1 MELIGEYLKNQR
13 IKRKYSIPQIS
24 RELHISKD
32 LLISIENDNFPEFV
46 NQVYMM
52 GHIRSYAKFLELDQI
67 KIIENFKIQNSY
79 NRSNLENKISKPLQN
94 KKIFNFYRP
103 LSYGSVL
110 VLSFGFYFLFVKPSN
125 LDFEYAMT
133 PNVPE
138 NLSSNL
144 EEIEMNLSL
153 IKGSQKSLKK
163 LNLKQNQKSMLI
175 DENISVTKNSSSA
188 VASLFDQESID
199 AESIINLKFLNP
211 TWVQLRDKN
220 NNIILSKLMDQGDQ
234 YSYDV
239 SKNYYLTAGNA
250 GNIIISL
257 NGIVKGKAGKLGEV
271 IDSLIVDQN
280 FNN

>member
-13 IKRKYSIPQIS
+13 IKRQYSI
-24 RELHISKD
+24 LHISKELHIATN
-32 LLISIENDNFPEFV
+32 LLISIENDNFPEYI
-46 NQVYMM
+46 NQVYMI
-52 GHIRSYAKFLELDQI
+52 GHIKSYSKFLELDQN
-67 KIIENFKIQNSY
+67 KIVEDFKIQNSY
-79 NRSNLENKISKPLQN
+79 NKLGLENKISKPLQN
-94 KKIFNFYRP
+94 RKIFNFYRP

-110 VLSFGFYFLFVKPSN
+110 VLSLGFYFLFIKPSN
-125 LDFEYAMT
+125 LEYEYAMT

-153 IKGSQKSLKK
+153 IKESQKSLKK
-163 LNLKQNQKSMLI
+163 LNVRKNQKLFL
-175 DENISVTKNSSSA
+175 DENNLDKMNSASA
-188 VASLFDQESID
+188 IASLPNQDSINI
-199 AESIINLKFLNP
+199 SNIINLKFLNP

-220 NNIILSKLMDQGDQ
+220 NNIILSKLMDQGEQ

-239 SKNYYLTAGNA
+239 SQNFYLTAGNA

-257 NGIVKGKAGKLGEV
+257 NGEVKGKAGKLGEV
-271 IDSLIVDQN
+271 IDSLIIDHN